1 MCGGGIEG
9 RISGDLWFPASFGFR
24 QMLRHLF
31 LFRRMLRHV
40 WGCLSFHRHTNAGSG
55 ASGIEAAAVQVPAC
69 LGAASVAFRHPSDSG
84 RCSGICGGG
93 ILWFPASVAFRQ
105 MLRHLFLFRRYLRH
119 VWGAASVAFRHLLL
133 SGILRIPADAP
144 ASVGAA
150 SVAFRHPSDSGRCS
164 GICGGGILWGGRG
177 GDVADRNILWYAD
190 SMPSEELSAKLAAVE
205 AKLDLLIVSIGTQA
219 ANVAELRDRIG
230 DLERHRSFLLGAFA
244 AGSAVG
250 GLIMTLFDR
259 L

>member
-1 MCGGGIEG
+1 MFGGGIC
-9 RISGDLWFPASFGFR
+9 WFPASFGFR
-24 QMLRHLF
+24 QMLRHL
-31 LFRRMLRHV
+31 L
-40 WGCLSFHRHTNAGSG
+40 LSGDLWF
-55 ASGIEAAAVQVPAC
+55 PAC
-69 LGAASVAFRHPSDSG
+69 LGAASV
-84 RCSGICGGG
+84 
-93 ILWFPASVAFRQ
+93 
-105 MLRHLFLFRRYLRH
+105 
-119 VWGAASVAFRHLLL
+119 GA
-133 SGILRIPADAP
+133 

-177 GDVADRNILWYAD
+177 GDVAEHNILWYAD